1 VVVYTAPSLV
11 GQSAVS
17 TLRVAGMSHDG
28 VTVGP
33 DDVVVA
39 ILEDVVVT
47 GAGVGELAAVDVVAH
62 TVVLPGSTCQNW
74 TCHFSMTV

>member
-62 TVVLPGSTCQNW
+62 TVVLPGSTRQNR

>member
-1 VVVYTAPSLV
+1 
-11 GQSAVS
+11 
-17 TLRVAGMSHDG
+17 MSHDG

-39 ILEDVVVT
+39 ISEVVEVT
-47 GAGVGELAAVDVVAH
+47 GTGVGELAAVDVVAH
-62 TVVLPGSTCQNW
+62 TVVLPGSTCQNR